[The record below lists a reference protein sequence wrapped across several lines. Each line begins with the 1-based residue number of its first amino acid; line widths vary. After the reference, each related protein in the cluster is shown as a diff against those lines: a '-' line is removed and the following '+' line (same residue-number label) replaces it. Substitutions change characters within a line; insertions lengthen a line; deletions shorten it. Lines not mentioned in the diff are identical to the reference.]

1 MLGCPTKSQHW
12 VEFTLCEGTTPLASE
27 PYRIKLADSRTVEGQ
42 LDANGRVRIE
52 TIAVEGKCT
61 IQFPAQD
68 KKRGGKVGHIPT
80 GSAAYIPGK
89 AAEGR
94 TDKAWT
100 LVLPE
105 WDATAPVI
113 GKAPPRKPK
122 PATGKAT
129 ASFQIHLDAA
139 HLHGRPD
146 RYLLHSTDGTYS
158 QEKTLQ
164 HAVKSGKG
172 TVRLTFEGLS
182 EAHSYSLALDR
193 GDGIKLNLF
202 EAVGY
207 RDLQGQE

>member
-52 TIAVEGKCT
+52 SIGVEGKCT

-68 KKRGGKVGHIPT
+68 KKRGGTVGQIPT
-80 GSAAYIPGK
+80 GSAPYIPGK

-94 TDKAWT
+94 TNKAWT

-105 WDATAPVI
+105 WDATSPVI
-113 GKAPPRKPK
+113 GKAAPRAPK
-122 PATGKAT
+122 AATGTAT

-139 HLHGRPD
+139 HLQGRTD
-146 RYLLHSTDGTYS
+146 TYLLSSTNGTYS

-164 HAVKSGKG
+164 EAVESGKG

-182 EAHSYSLALDR
+182 EAHSYSLQLDR
-193 GDGIKLNLF
+193 GDGVKLSLF
-202 EAVGY
+202 EAVRY